1 MNCASQWELVLFGF
15 ILGAVLASVAMAIL
29 TVSANRRKWHE

>member
-15 ILGAVLASVAMAIL
+15 ILGAVLASVALAFI
-29 TVSANRRKWHE
+29 VVHANRR